1 MDRKEDSLDDPMRHL
16 RCLGRRANGPLSLAD
31 LERVNLAALEPISF
45 TERSENERLLH
56 WLTVVVLTRHMVVC
70 YVRPW
75 MAKGSDVVGYYCIG
89 KLRRKN
95 NEPR

>member
-16 RCLGRRANGPLSLAD
+16 RYLGRRANGPLSLAD

-75 MAKGSDVVGYYCIG
+75 MAKGSDVLGY
-89 KLRRKN
+89 
-95 NEPR
+95 